1 MESDLVMRN
10 KISQCICSAV
20 AVVNQTLKNKLPVN
34 KETDCPLYADGAL
47 DSISLVTLI
56 SIIEQDIEDTFKMSI
71 ILANEK
77 AMSMRNSPFL
87 TVGSLA
93 EYIEQLLKESNHD

>member
-1 MESDLVMRN
+1 MQE
-10 KISQCICSAV
+10 KITQCIHQAV
-20 AVVNQTLKNKLPVN
+20 SMINTTLVNKLPLDMGR
-34 KETDCPLYADGAL
+34 ECPLYANGAL

-56 SIIEQDIEDTFKMSI
+56 SFVEQSIEDELGQPI

-87 TVGSLA
+87 SIGSLGD
-93 EYIEQLLKESNHD
+93 YIELLLKGEKI